1 MRLQPSLRVVARQFG
16 STPPNL
22 GRRVFSGKMS
32 FYIVLAMGSEQ
43 LLTIKNLACNSC
55 HAPAFFTVARRDRTG
70 TAVYEGIRWLAI
82 FSATIY

>member
-1 MRLQPSLRVVARQFG
+1 MMFRAI
-16 STPPNL
+16 
-22 GRRVFSGKMS
+22 S
-32 FYIVLAMGSEQ
+32 FYVVLAMGSGQ

-70 TAVYEGIRWLAI
+70 TAVYEAIRWPVI